1 MPKLTLNASKNTKH
15 TPAGEIPVD
24 WGWASLD
31 NLTFKDKRIS
41 YGIVQPGDH
50 CPEGY
55 LLIRSQDYSKGWAS
69 VDTMMRVTELVEKP
83 YKRSRVSSNDL
94 LITVVGAGIG
104 NLAIVPDYLNGANIS
119 RSVARISI
127 DGQRANS
134 RFVYHF
140 LQVGIRQLLQI
151 NSTGGA
157 QPVLNLDE
165 LRRFPIPLP
174 PLAEQ
179 RKIAN
184 ILSTW
189 EVSLD
194 ALDALIAAK
203 DRQKQAL
210 MQQLLTGKTRV
221 KGAKRKWKKLRFGE
235 WLTESRITG
244 TDGTNAKKITVKLY
258 GRGVYPKQ
266 DRLVGSENTK
276 YYVRKAGQFIYSK
289 LDFLNGAFGIVPE
302 SLDGY
307 ESTLDLP
314 SFEVSPNADAKW
326 LLFYVTRPEFYTQQL
341 GAAAGGRKARRV
353 NPSEFLAMK
362 ILAPDLAE
370 QQQIAAILDT
380 ADQELTLLR
389 TQRQTLDQQK
399 RGLMQRLLTGKIRV
413 TPTPES
419 DV

>member
-1 MPKLTLNASKNTKH
+1 MKLPNGWKFSDIDGCAEFIGGSQPPQSTF
-15 TPAGEIPVD
+15 VD
-24 WGWASLD
+24 EP
-31 NLTFKDKRIS
+31 
-41 YGIVQPGDH
+41 QPG
-50 CPEGY
+50 Y
-55 LLIRSQDYSKGWAS
+55 VR
-69 VDTMMRVTELVEKP
+69 
-83 YKRSRVSSNDL
+83 
-94 LITVVGAGIG
+94 
-104 NLAIVPDYLNGANIS
+104 
-119 RSVARISI
+119 
-127 DGQRANS
+127 
-134 RFVYHF
+134 
-140 LQVGIRQLLQI
+140 LLQI
-151 NSTGGA
+151 RDYKSDRYATYIPQELSKRWCESDDIMIGRYGPPIFQILRGKSGSYNVALIKAVPKSAVQRDFLFYTLKREDLFQLIDRLSSRTSGQTGIDMDA
-157 QPVLNLDE
+157 LKA
-165 LRRFPIPLP
+165 FPLALP
-174 PLAEQ
+174 PLPEQ
-179 RKIAN
+179 RKIAD

-189 EVSLD
+189 DEALE

-221 KGAKRKWKKLRFGE
+221 KGAKGKWQRMRFAD
-235 WLTESRITG
+235 WLTESRIQG
-244 TDGTNAKKITVKLY
+244 TDGSSAKKITVKLY
-258 GRGVYPKQ
+258 GRGVYSKQ

-276 YYVRKAGQFIYSK
+276 YYIRRSGQFIYSK

-314 SFEVSPNADAKW
+314 SFDVSPNADAKW
-326 LLFYVTRPEFYTQQL
+326 LLYYVTRPEFYTQQL

-362 ILAPDLAE
+362 ILAPDFAE

-413 TPTPES
+413 TI
-419 DV
+419 